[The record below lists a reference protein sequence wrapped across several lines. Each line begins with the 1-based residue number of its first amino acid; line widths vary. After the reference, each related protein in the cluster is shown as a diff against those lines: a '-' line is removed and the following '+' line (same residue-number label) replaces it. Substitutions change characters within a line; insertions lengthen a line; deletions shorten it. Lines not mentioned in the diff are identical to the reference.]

1 MPKAATVLNELKR
14 AFLLTNKDILLLSAS
29 FHQAMLRGLHGQPS
43 PLKML
48 PSFLSAPDGSERGLY
63 LALDFGGTNV
73 RVLLVELHGNSQYTI
88 LARRQTQLKDVGG
101 RYDYTT
107 SLTSADELFDFI
119 ASEVAQIV
127 PSDKDLPLG
136 HTFSFPSRQQD
147 INNALLI
154 NWTKELAVSGIE
166 GHNVTKLLA
175 AALMRTGLTRV
186 RPVAIINDTVGTL
199 LTAAYTHQNSC
210 IGSICGTGHNSA
222 YLEPHYR
229 TTDSEMIIN
238 MESGNFDKLP
248 LTNYDC
254 MLDAASEKPGHQ
266 LLEKAVSGRYLGEL
280 LRLILCDLVNKDL
293 ISPLLST
300 PYYLSAEDIAFILT
314 DATPALSNIAKWLVE
329 GCHIGNWSIE
339 DRLALKEAAELLVN
353 RSASF
358 VAASYLGVIQHI
370 DPELE
375 RNHHIAIDG
384 SLFEKMPGY
393 AQTIT
398 RVLHNA
404 HGVKANKITTGLT
417 KDGSGVGAAIAAAL
431 ALL

>member
-14 AFLLTNKDILLLSAS
+14 AFLLTNKDVLLLSAS

-48 PSFLSAPDGSERGLY
+48 PSFLSAPDGGERGLY

-73 RVLLVELHGNSQYTI
+73 RVLLVELHGNSKYTI
-88 LARRQTQLKDVGG
+88 LARRQTQLKDVRG

-107 SLTSADELFDFI
+107 SLTSSNNLFDFI
-119 ASEVAQIV
+119 ASEVSQIA

-147 INNALLI
+147 INNASLI
-154 NWTKELAVSGIE
+154 NWTKELAVSGVE
-166 GHNVTKLLA
+166 GHNVTELLT
-175 AALMRTGLTRV
+175 AALMRAGLTRV

-199 LTAAYTHQNSC
+199 LTAAYTHKNSC

-222 YLEPHYR
+222 YLEPRYR

-248 LTNYDC
+248 LTNYDS
-254 MLDAASEKPGHQ
+254 MLDSASEKPGHQ
-266 LLEKAVSGRYLGEL
+266 LLEKAVSGCYLGEL
-280 LRLILCDLVNKDL
+280 LRLILCDLVNKDI

-314 DATPALSNIAKWLVE
+314 DSTPALSNIAKWLVE
-329 GCHIGNWSIE
+329 RCHIGNWSIE
-339 DRLALKEAAELLVN
+339 DRLALKEVAELLVN
-353 RSASF
+353 RSAGF

-370 DPELE
+370 DPQLE
-375 RNHHIAIDG
+375 RSHHIAIDG

-393 AQTIT
+393 AQTIA
-398 RVLHNA
+398 RVIHDTQ
-404 HGVKANKITTGLT
+404 GVKANKITTGLT
-417 KDGSGVGAAIAAAL
+417 KDGSGVGAAIATAL